1 MLQEGEPLDSRK
13 YSKSEEII
21 GEVMMLKS
29 MSCIVKK
36 EKRSKQMKYSCI

>member
-1 MLQEGEPLDSRK
+1 MIQEGEPLDSRN

-21 GEVMMLKS
+21 GEAMMLKS

-36 EKRSKQMKYSCI
+36 EKRSK